1 MRSLARSSVY
11 ERVRS
16 LLMPRMQRLQ
26 MSMAGRWFLDGVM
39 FDIAMRL
46 RFCCADDATCLKIC
60 TLSTG
65 SVGVA
70 GRERGASEE
79 YVVTFADFCSE
90 SSGHLVAMQ
99 TPNYTATDAYATR
112 MRGSICDISTSADA
126 AIKAKQIGF
135 LRYAVEGILQE
146 GR

>member
-1 MRSLARSSVY
+1 
-11 ERVRS
+11 
-16 LLMPRMQRLQ
+16 MPRIQQLQ
-26 MSMAGRWFLDGVM
+26 MSIAGRWFLDGVM
-39 FDIAMRL
+39 FDITIRL

-65 SVGVA
+65 SISVT

-79 YVVTFADFCSE
+79 YIITFANFYSE
-90 SSGHLVAMQ
+90 SSSHLVTMQ
-99 TPNYTATDAYATR
+99 TPNYTVTDAYATR
-112 MRGSICDISTSADA
+112 IRGSIYDIPISTDT

-135 LRYAVEGILQE
+135 LRYTVEGILQE